1 MRMIKVVTVLFAILL
16 LTGCGFH
23 LRGTAKLPPQL
34 HTIYL
39 QNSQSQYTPFMR
51 QLHLMLKMS
60 GVKLVDDPK
69 QAPITLNVLSETSS
83 TRETSIGG
91 AQTARNYI
99 VSYTVSYQL
108 LSAKGK
114 IIYGPKNISV
124 QQNITLSANEVL
136 TNSNKLN
143 QAKTS
148 LYEELVDQMAFQL
161 TSDDIMKTLHAT
173 KT

>member
-1 MRMIKVVTVLFAILL
+1 M
-16 LTGCGFH
+16 
-23 LRGTAKLPPQL
+23 
-34 HTIYL
+34 
-39 QNSQSQYTPFMR
+39 
-51 QLHLMLKMS
+51 
-60 GVKLVDDPK
+60 
-69 QAPITLNVLSETSS
+69 
-83 TRETSIGG
+83 
-91 AQTARNYI
+91 
-99 VSYTVSYQL
+99 SYTVSYQL